1 MEFYQMRHD
10 SIEILLCDIQEI
22 THDIQVAISLWQIE
36 RAQDL
41 VEMRSTLIEALD
53 AAAQACDIKPTQRML
68 DLLASVVLEIDKVKK
83 CGSANRAEF
92 VTRKNALQTYG
103 SQAA

>member
-10 SIEILLCDIQEI
+10 SIEILLFDIEQI

-36 RAQDL
+36 HAQHL
-41 VEMRSTLIEALD
+41 VVKRFTLIEALD
-53 AAAQACDIKPTQRML
+53 AAAQACDIKPTQKMM
-68 DLLASVVLEIDKVKK
+68 DLLASLVLEIDTVKK
-83 CGSANRAEF
+83 CGSANRTEF

-103 SQAA
+103 AQAA

>member
-1 MEFYQMRHD
+1 MTHNSFET
-10 SIEILLCDIQEI
+10 LLRDIQEI

-36 RAQDL
+36 RAQHL
-41 VEMRSTLIEALD
+41 VEKRFTLIEALD
-53 AAAQACDIKPTQRML
+53 AAAQACDVKPTQKMM

-83 CGSANRAEF
+83 CGSANRTEF

-103 SQAA
+103 AQAA